1 VHKLAQ
7 KHKKLTVKIRSISP
21 SIRSGLLTAIAILGL
36 SFASTAQIVRIEND
50 QAVTDTNKFSG
61 SVNLN
66 IYTIKNNSQF
76 FKLATGSQFKYSKN
90 KNTVLSINEL
100 RLIFASQSNLENR
113 GFQHLRYQRTL
124 DSNFTWEAFSQIQFD
139 QVLKIKLRQL
149 NGTGPRMQLFRKSKS
164 KLFLGLHYMYEYE
177 EEYETDIINS
187 DHRFSTHFAFSK
199 KFEKSFI
206 HCVAYYQP
214 KVIDFRDYRVSLSTT
229 FSIELI
235 SKLHFNI
242 RGELNFDSAP
252 VFEVNGL
259 TYTFL
264 NGFSWDF

>member
-1 VHKLAQ
+1 MQIFQSTKDWQ
-7 KHKKLTVKIRSISP
+7 QGIDHKKLIVKIRSISP

-199 KFEKSFI
+199 KFASPTLNHSSIIIISALIQLKIEKL
-206 HCVAYYQP
+206 
-214 KVIDFRDYRVSLSTT
+214 SL
-229 FSIELI
+229 I
-235 SKLHFNI
+235 NI
-242 RGELNFDSAP
+242 PDEY
-252 VFEVNGL
+252 VL
-259 TYTFL
+259 T
-264 NGFSWDF
+264 GK